1 MTDIE
6 GVQFYGEPVY
16 SPPSSDNLSEFNKL
30 LNKSVEGT
38 IKLIKEYTEKV
49 NKKIK
54 EKEYTTVPKFLSDD
68 KIKELRD
75 RIGNLVK
82 YYNEL
87 HQIFINIHNE
97 ENSFSGEIKLIVP
110 DAIITKQDNFSFV
123 EYKIDVETLN
133 IEELL
138 YLANKLLIYIEQLI
152 NYIEKILNFNKKYTE
167 IINDLKPLIE
177 SNIK

>member
-1 MTDIE
+1 MSDIE
-6 GVQFYGEPVY
+6 GVQFYGNPIY
-16 SPPSSDNLSEFNKL
+16 SPPSSDNLSELNRL

-38 IKLIKEYTEKV
+38 IKLIKDYTNKV

-54 EKEYTTVPKFLSDD
+54 EKEYTTIPRTLSDER
-68 KIKELRD
+68 IKELQD
-75 RIGNLVK
+75 KISNLVK

-87 HQIFINIHNE
+87 HQIFINIYNE
-97 ENSFSGEIKLIVP
+97 ENNFSGEIKLIVP
-110 DAIITKQDNFSFV
+110 DAIITKQDNYVFQ
-123 EYKIDVETLN
+123 EYKIDVNTLN

-167 IINDLKPLIE
+167 IIKELKPLIE
-177 SNIK
+177 THI